1 MKNTARELKITPSVA
16 ALRRSSVE
24 VQRLFRKLSAFSL
37 ELKNRVR
44 PLLTLVALQCAAS
57 PTLGVKRASPPA
69 LGSTLPGSLKSC

>member
-1 MKNTARELKITPSVA
+1 M
-16 ALRRSSVE
+16 E

-57 PTLGVKRASPPA
+57 PALGVKRASPPA
-69 LGSTLPGSLKSC
+69 LGQLSLAAWSPADLPVLVQVFPGELCHWH